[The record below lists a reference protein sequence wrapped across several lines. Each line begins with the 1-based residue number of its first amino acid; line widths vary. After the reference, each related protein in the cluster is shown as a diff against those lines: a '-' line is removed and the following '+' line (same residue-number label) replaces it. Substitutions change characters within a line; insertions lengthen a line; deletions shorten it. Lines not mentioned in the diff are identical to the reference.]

1 MYILLA
7 EDEPT
12 QRLTVERLLNT
23 LGHET
28 ATAADGNEAWELFL
42 QRRPDVII
50 SDWAMPNCSG
60 LELCTR
66 VRAHGGPY
74 THFILLTFNED
85 HEYQLKGIEAGAD
98 DYLVKPLRDRLHEL
112 KMRLIVAERL
122 NVLHETLRSQQSE
135 LESLNQQLY
144 RDGRRCAL
152 TGIANRLQLN
162 EDIRKLHALTHRHQE
177 PFSFAIFDIDHFK
190 KYNDTCGHV
199 AGDDVLRQ
207 VGAALDAAARQSDKV
222 YRYGGEEFVAIFPFG
237 NIEGALVAANRMRE
251 AVESL
256 NISHPGRVDGVE
268 IVTLSGGVVTYL
280 GAPQQSVEEIVSS
293 ADTALYKAKE
303 QGRNRILTG

>member
-7 EDEPT
+7 EDSPLDR
-12 QRLTVERLLNT
+12 RLVERLLNN

-28 ATAADGNEAWELFL
+28 ATAVDGDEAWDLFL

-50 SDWAMPNCSG
+50 SDWTMPNCSG

-66 VRAHGGPY
+66 IRNHGGPY
-74 THFILLTFNED
+74 THFILLTGKEE
-85 HEYQLKGIEAGAD
+85 HEYQLQGIEAGAD
-98 DYLVKPLRDRLHEL
+98 DYLVKPLDKRLHEL
-112 KMRLIVAERL
+112 AMRLIVAERL
-122 NVLHETLRSQQSE
+122 NALHGQLRSQRSE
-135 LESLNQQLY
+135 LESLNKQLY

-162 EDIRKLHALTHRHQE
+162 EDIQKLHALTHRHQK

-199 AGDDVLRQ
+199 AGDEVLRQ
-207 VGAALDAAARQSDKV
+207 VGAALDKAARKSDKV
-222 YRYGGEEFVAIFPFG
+222 YRYGGEEFVAIYPFG
-237 NIEGALVAANRMRE
+237 NIEGALVAANRMRGAIE
-251 AVESL
+251 AL
-256 NISHPGRVDGVE
+256 NLPHPGRTDAD

-280 GAPQQSVEEIVSS
+280 GTPPQTIEDIISA

-303 QGRNRILTG
+303 QGRNRILAG